1 MTKRSFLLTT
11 FLLIALVARA
21 EPITPATVLYFE
33 EHEQGT
39 HPYRTRII
47 VTAKFVRMDDGAN
60 NQDFLLF
67 DRAGG
72 TIYSVSSRDRQIL
85 VIRFMPVKIKPP
97 EKLTQR
103 VVIDHAIFPSVGRHK
118 VIHYQLLTNNQLCYD
133 LYAADG
139 LLPDVVEA
147 LRLYYVALAGQQAL
161 TIPVTPAEIQSSCDL
176 ANNVFYPARQ
186 LEYGFPV
193 RFVDMAG
200 KTSELEGYKTNF
212 LATAA
217 IFRLPQDYKRL
228 TLEELRK
235 K

>member
-1 MTKRSFLLTT
+1 MTKHSFLLTT
-11 FLLIALVARA
+11 LLLISLVARA
-21 EPITPATVLYFE
+21 EPTTPATVLYFA

-39 HPYRTRII
+39 DPYRTRII

-67 DRAGG
+67 ARTDG

-85 VIRFMPVKIKPP
+85 VMRLTPVKIKPP
-97 EKLTQR
+97 EKLIQR
-103 VVIDHAIFPSVGRHK
+103 VVIDHAVFPSVSRHK
-118 VIHYQLLTNNQLCYD
+118 VGHYQLLTNNQLCYD

-161 TIPVTPAEIQSSCDL
+161 TIPVTPSEMQSPCDL
-176 ANNVFYPARQ
+176 ANNVFFPARQ
-186 LEYGFPV
+186 LGYGFPV
-193 RFVDMAG
+193 RLVDMAG
-200 KTSELEGYKTNF
+200 KTSELVDYKTNF
-212 LATAA
+212 HATAA
-217 IFRLPQDYKRL
+217 IFRLPPDYKRL